1 MSVRIMIRG
10 AGDLASG
17 IAWRLYQAGYKEIM
31 MTESGIPT
39 TVRRTVAFSPAV
51 YQGAMTVEGVTAK
64 LVNCREEA
72 DEAIREGYI
81 ALAVDFEAESRR
93 WYQPDVLIDAIL
105 AKRNLGTKIDY
116 ADFVIGVGP
125 GFTAQVDCD
134 CVVETKRGHYLGRV
148 LTEGS
153 AIPDTGVPG
162 NIGGFTSER
171 IIRAGAEGSFHA
183 LRKIG
188 DLVKRGEELAEVTDD
203 LTGQKTVTYAN
214 IDGVVRGMLQD
225 DVHVTEGMK
234 SGDVDP
240 RGQVE
245 YCQSISDKA
254 LGIAGGVLQAVA
266 AFDYSRR

>member
-1 MSVRIMIRG
+1 MRMSVRIMIRG

-17 IAWRLYQAGYKEIM
+17 IAWRLYQAGYKEILM
-31 MTESGIPT
+31 AEIGIPT

-51 YQGAMTVEGVTAK
+51 YQGEMTVEGVTAK
-64 LVNCREEA
+64 LVTGPEETEKA
-72 DEAIREGYI
+72 LEEGHI
-81 ALAVDFEAESRR
+81 ALIVDFEAESRK
-93 WYQPDVLIDAIL
+93 WYKPDILIDAIL

-116 ADFVIGVGP
+116 ADLVIGVGP
-125 GFTAQVDCD
+125 GFTAQADCN

-153 AIPDTGVPG
+153 AVPD
-162 NIGGFTSER
+162 
-171 IIRAGAEGSFHA
+171 
-183 LRKIG
+183 
-188 DLVKRGEELAEVTDD
+188 RGEELAEVTDD

-214 IDGVVRGMLQD
+214 IDGVVRGMLQEN
-225 DVHVTEGMK
+225 VHVTEGMK

-245 YCQSISDKA
+245 YCETISDKA

-266 AFDYSRR
+266 AFDSSRR

>member
-1 MSVRIMIRG
+1 MRMSVRIMIRG

-17 IAWRLYQAGYKEIM
+17 IAWRLYQAGYKEILM
-31 MTESGIPT
+31 AEIGIPT

-51 YQGAMTVEGVTAK
+51 YQGEMTVEGVTAK
-64 LVNCREEA
+64 L
-72 DEAIREGYI
+72 
-81 ALAVDFEAESRR
+81 SRK
-93 WYQPDVLIDAIL
+93 WYKPDILIDAIL

-116 ADFVIGVGP
+116 ADLVIGVGP
-125 GFTAQVDCD
+125 GFTAQADCN

-153 AIPDTGVPG
+153 AVPDTGVPG

-214 IDGVVRGMLQD
+214 IDGVVRGMLQEN
-225 DVHVTEGMK
+225 VHVTEGMK

-245 YCQSISDKA
+245 YCETISDKA
-254 LGIAGGVLQAVA
+254 LGIAGGVLQAVS
-266 AFDYSRR
+266 AFDCSRR

>member
-1 MSVRIMIRG
+1 M
-10 AGDLASG
+10 
-17 IAWRLYQAGYKEIM
+17 
-31 MTESGIPT
+31 
-39 TVRRTVAFSPAV
+39 
-51 YQGAMTVEGVTAK
+51 
-64 LVNCREEA
+64 
-72 DEAIREGYI
+72 
-81 ALAVDFEAESRR
+81 
-93 WYQPDVLIDAIL
+93 
-105 AKRNLGTKIDY
+105 
-116 ADFVIGVGP
+116 
-125 GFTAQVDCD
+125 DCN

-153 AIPDTGVPG
+153 AVPDTGVPG

-214 IDGVVRGMLQD
+214 IDGVVRGMLQEN
-225 DVHVTEGMK
+225 VHVTEGMK

-245 YCQSISDKA
+245 YCETISDKA
-254 LGIAGGVLQAVA
+254 LGIAGGVLQAVS
-266 AFDYSRR
+266 AFDFSRR